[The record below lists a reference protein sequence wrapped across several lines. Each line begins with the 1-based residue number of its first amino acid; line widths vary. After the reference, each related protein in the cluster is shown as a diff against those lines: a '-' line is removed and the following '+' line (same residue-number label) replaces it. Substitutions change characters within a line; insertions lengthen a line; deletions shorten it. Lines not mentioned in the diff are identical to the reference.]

1 MQEEN
6 GKELEAMN
14 TAEELV
20 RQTRRAEAYKAV
32 LTAQQAG
39 ASDKVIEALKAY
51 ADSI

>member
-6 GKELEAMN
+6 GKELKAVN

-32 LTAQQAG
+32 LMAQEAG
-39 ASDKVIEALKAY
+39 ATEKVIEALKAY